1 MDDIKNTIAAVLK
14 DMETRKDRVAASDPA
29 QYFNKVFSKKE
40 QAHLRLAYFR
50 KGILAI
56 TVDSATWLYHLSL
69 RKQELL
75 RKLVELSGE
84 VKDVRFVIG
93 EIKVAK
99 AGERGTIKFL

>member
-1 MDDIKNTIAAVLK
+1 MDDIKNTIFAVLK
-14 DMETRKDRVAASDPA
+14 DLETRKDHTAAVDPA
-29 QYFNKVFSKKE
+29 QHFSKVFSKRE
-40 QAHLRLAYFR
+40 LQHLQLAYFR

-69 RKQELL
+69 KKQELL
-75 RKLVELSGE
+75 RKLIELSAE

-99 AGERGTIKFL
+99 AK

>member
-1 MDDIKNTIAAVLK
+1 MDDIKSTIVAVLK
-14 DMETRKDRVAASDPA
+14 DLETRKNRAAVSDPA
-29 QYFNKVFSKKE
+29 QHFSKVFSKKE
-40 QAHLRLAYFR
+40 LSHLELAYFR

-75 RKLVELSGE
+75 RKLAGLSAE

-99 AGERGTIKFL
+99 T

>member
-14 DMETRKDRVAASDPA
+14 DLEMRKDLTAVNDPA
-29 QYFNKVFSKKE
+29 QHFGKVFSKRE
-40 QAHLRLAYFR
+40 LLHLEPAYFR

-56 TVDSATWLYHLSL
+56 TVDSATWLYHVSL

-75 RKLVELSGE
+75 RKFKELSTE

-99 AGERGTIKFL
+99 P

>member
-1 MDDIKNTIAAVLK
+1 MDDIKDTIAAVLK
-14 DMETRKDRVAASDPA
+14 DLETRKERTAAADPA
-29 QYFNKVFSKKE
+29 QHFGQIFSKRE
-40 QAHLRLAYFR
+40 LTHLQLAYFR

-75 RKLVELSGE
+75 RKLAALSTD

-99 AGERGTIKFL
+99 TAERGTIKFL